1 MKNKYLIEKL
11 SSIRN
16 EMSHLWGGSFVMGGG
31 AITLAIT
38 SPNILKSAL
47 AILGLVMT
55 VLFMNAYFLR
65 KQEILNI
72 LNELKQEDK

>member
-1 MKNKYLIEKL
+1 
-11 SSIRN
+11 
-16 EMSHLWGGSFVMGGG
+16 MSHLWGGSFVMGGG

-47 AILGLVMT
+47 ALLGLVMT
-55 VLFMNAYFLR
+55 ILFMNAYFLR
-65 KQEILNI
+65 KQEVLDI